1 MICWKM
7 SIGMIG
13 DSYLPTFA
21 NLLVE
26 LTRSIARLLAAVSIN

>member
-1 MICWKM
+1 M

-21 NLLVE
+21 KLLVE
-26 LTRSIARLLAAVSIN
+26 LTRSIARLLAALSIN